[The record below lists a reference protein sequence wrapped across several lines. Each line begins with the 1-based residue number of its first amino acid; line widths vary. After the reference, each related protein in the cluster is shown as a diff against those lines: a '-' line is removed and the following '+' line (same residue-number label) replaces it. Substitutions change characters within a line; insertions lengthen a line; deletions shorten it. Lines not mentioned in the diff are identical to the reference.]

1 MNPAKTHMVYLGLGT
16 NLGDKQK
23 NLNDAIRMLG
33 NQVGEVEKVSSVIE
47 TEPEGFKSDNM
58 FLNAVVKVRTTLSP
72 FEILDIT
79 QDVEKSLGRKEK
91 SSNGIYHD
99 RVIDIDILLYD
110 DINISTPRLVI
121 PHPRMAQREFVM
133 TPLAEIL

>member
-1 MNPAKTHMVYLGLGT
+1 MNPANTHMVYLGLGT

-23 NLNDAIRMLG
+23 NLNDAIRMLE

-47 TEPEGFKSDNM
+47 TEPEGFRSDNM
-58 FLNAVVKVRTTLSP
+58 FLNAVVKVRTALSP
-72 FEILDIT
+72 FELLDIT

-121 PHPRMAQREFVM
+121 PHPRMTQREFVM
-133 TPLAEIL
+133 TPLTEIL

>member
-72 FEILDIT
+72 FELLDIT

>member
-16 NLGDKQK
+16 NLGDKRK

-58 FLNAVVKVRTTLSP
+58 FLNAVVKVRTALSP

-133 TPLAEIL
+133 TPLTEIL

>member
-1 MNPAKTHMVYLGLGT
+1 MNPANTHMVYLGLGT

-23 NLNDAIRMLG
+23 NLNDAIRMLE

-58 FLNAVVKVRTTLSP
+58 FLNAVVKVRTALSP
-72 FEILDIT
+72 FELLDIT

-121 PHPRMAQREFVM
+121 PHPRMTQREFVM

>member
-1 MNPAKTHMVYLGLGT
+1 MNPANTHMVYLGLGT
-16 NLGDKQK
+16 NLGDKRK
-23 NLNDAIRMLG
+23 NLNDAIRMLK
-33 NQVGEVEKVSSVIE
+33 NLVGEVEKVSSVIE

-58 FLNAVVKVRTTLSP
+58 FLNTVVKVRTALSP
-72 FEILDIT
+72 FELLDIT

-121 PHPRMAQREFVM
+121 PHPRMTQREFVM

>member
-1 MNPAKTHMVYLGLGT
+1 MNPANTHMVYLGLGT

-133 TPLAEIL
+133 TPLTEIL

>member
-1 MNPAKTHMVYLGLGT
+1 MNPANTHMVYLGLGT

-47 TEPEGFKSDNM
+47 TEPEGFKSDNL
-58 FLNAVVKVRTTLSP
+58 FLNAVVKVRTALSP
-72 FEILDIT
+72 FELLDIT

-121 PHPRMAQREFVM
+121 PHPRMTQREFVM

>member
-1 MNPAKTHMVYLGLGT
+1 MNPANTHMVYLGLGT
-16 NLGDKQK
+16 NLGDKRK
-23 NLNDAIRMLG
+23 NLNDAIRMLE

-58 FLNAVVKVRTTLSP
+58 FLNAVVKVRTALSP

-133 TPLAEIL
+133 APLTEIL

>member
-1 MNPAKTHMVYLGLGT
+1 MNPANTHMVYLGLGT

-58 FLNAVVKVRTTLSP
+58 FLNAVVKVRTALSP
-72 FEILDIT
+72 FELLDIT

-121 PHPRMAQREFVM
+121 PHPRMTQREFVM
-133 TPLAEIL
+133 APLTEIL

>member
-1 MNPAKTHMVYLGLGT
+1 MNPANTHMVYLGLGT

-58 FLNAVVKVRTTLSP
+58 FLNAVVKVRTSLSP

-121 PHPRMAQREFVM
+121 PHPRMTQREFVM

>member
-1 MNPAKTHMVYLGLGT
+1 MNPANTHMVYLGLGT

-58 FLNAVVKVRTTLSP
+58 FLNAVVKVRTALSP

-99 RVIDIDILLYD
+99 RVIDIDILMYD

-121 PHPRMAQREFVM
+121 PHPRMTQREFVM

>member
-1 MNPAKTHMVYLGLGT
+1 MVYLGLGT

-23 NLNDAIRMLG
+23 NLNDAIRMLE

-47 TEPEGFKSDNM
+47 TEPEGFRSDNM
-58 FLNAVVKVRTTLSP
+58 FLNAVVKVRTALSP

-121 PHPRMAQREFVM
+121 PHPRMTQREFVM
-133 TPLAEIL
+133 TPLTEIL

>member
-16 NLGDKQK
+16 NLGDKRK
-23 NLNDAIRMLG
+23 NLNDAIRMLE

-58 FLNAVVKVRTTLSP
+58 FLNAVVKVRTALSP
-72 FEILDIT
+72 FELLDIT

-121 PHPRMAQREFVM
+121 PHPRMTQREFVM

>member
-1 MNPAKTHMVYLGLGT
+1 MNPANTHMVYLGLGT

-23 NLNDAIRMLG
+23 NLNDAIRMLE

-47 TEPEGFKSDNM
+47 TEPEGFRSDNM
-58 FLNAVVKVRTTLSP
+58 FLNAVVKVRTALSP

-121 PHPRMAQREFVM
+121 PHPRMTQRDFVM

>member
-33 NQVGEVEKVSSVIE
+33 NQVGEVDKVSSVIE

-58 FLNAVVKVRTTLSP
+58 FLNAVVKVRTALSP
-72 FEILDIT
+72 FELLDIT

>member
-1 MNPAKTHMVYLGLGT
+1 MNPANTHMVYLGLGT

-58 FLNAVVKVRTTLSP
+58 FLNTVVKVRTALSP
-72 FEILDIT
+72 FELLDIT

-133 TPLAEIL
+133 TPLTEIL

>member
-1 MNPAKTHMVYLGLGT
+1 MNPANTHMVYLGLGT

-23 NLNDAIRMLG
+23 NLNDAIRMLE

-47 TEPEGFKSDNM
+47 TEPEGFRSDNM
-58 FLNAVVKVRTTLSP
+58 FLNAVVKVRTALSP

-110 DINISTPRLVI
+110 DINISTPQLVI

-133 TPLAEIL
+133 TPLTEIL

>member
-1 MNPAKTHMVYLGLGT
+1 MNPANTHMVYLGLGT

-23 NLNDAIRMLG
+23 NMNDAIRMLE
-33 NQVGEVEKVSSVIE
+33 NLVGEVEKVSSVIE

-58 FLNAVVKVRTTLSP
+58 FLNAVVKVRTALSP
-72 FEILDIT
+72 FELLDIT

-133 TPLAEIL
+133 TPLTEIL

>member
-1 MNPAKTHMVYLGLGT
+1 MNPANTHMVYLGLGT

-47 TEPEGFKSDNM
+47 TEPEGFKSDNL
-58 FLNAVVKVRTTLSP
+58 FLNAVVKVRTALSP

-121 PHPRMAQREFVM
+121 PHPRMTQREFVM

>member
-1 MNPAKTHMVYLGLGT
+1 MVYLGLGT

-23 NLNDAIRMLG
+23 NLNDAIRMLE

-47 TEPEGFKSDNM
+47 TEPEGFRSDNM
-58 FLNAVVKVRTTLSP
+58 FLNAVVKVRTALSP

>member
-1 MNPAKTHMVYLGLGT
+1 MNPANTHMVYLGLGT

-23 NLNDAIRMLG
+23 NLNDAIRMLE
-33 NQVGEVEKVSSVIE
+33 NLVGEVEKVSSVIE

-58 FLNAVVKVRTTLSP
+58 FLNAVVKVRTALSP
-72 FEILDIT
+72 FELLDIT
-79 QDVEKSLGRKEK
+79 QDMEKSLGRKEK

>member
-58 FLNAVVKVRTTLSP
+58 FLNAVVKVRTSLSP
-72 FEILDIT
+72 FELLDIT

-110 DINISTPRLVI
+110 DINISTPRRVI
-121 PHPRMAQREFVM
+121 PHPRMTQREFVM

>member
-47 TEPEGFKSDNM
+47 TEPEGFRSDNM
-58 FLNAVVKVRTTLSP
+58 FLNAVVKVRTALSP

-121 PHPRMAQREFVM
+121 PHPRMTQREFVM

>member
-1 MNPAKTHMVYLGLGT
+1 MVYLGLGT

-72 FEILDIT
+72 FELLDIT

-121 PHPRMAQREFVM
+121 PHPRMTQREFVM

>member
-1 MNPAKTHMVYLGLGT
+1 MNPANTHMVYLGLGT
-16 NLGDKQK
+16 NLGDKRK
-23 NLNDAIRMLG
+23 NLNDAIRMLK
-33 NQVGEVEKVSSVIE
+33 NLVGEVEKVSSVIE

-58 FLNAVVKVRTTLSP
+58 FLNAVVKVRTALSP

>member
-23 NLNDAIRMLG
+23 NLNDAIRMLE

-58 FLNAVVKVRTTLSP
+58 FLNAVVKVRTALSP
-72 FEILDIT
+72 FELLDIT

>member
-1 MNPAKTHMVYLGLGT
+1 MNPANTHMVYLGLGT

-23 NLNDAIRMLG
+23 NLNDAIRMLK
-33 NQVGEVEKVSSVIE
+33 NLVGEVEKVSSVIE

-58 FLNAVVKVRTTLSP
+58 FLNAVVKVRTALSP
-72 FEILDIT
+72 FELLDIT

>member
-16 NLGDKQK
+16 NLGDKRK
-23 NLNDAIRMLG
+23 NLNDAIRMLE
-33 NQVGEVEKVSSVIE
+33 NLVGEVEKVSSVIE

-72 FEILDIT
+72 FELLDIT

>member
-1 MNPAKTHMVYLGLGT
+1 MNPPNTHMVYLGLGT

-23 NLNDAIRMLG
+23 NLNDAIRMLE

-47 TEPEGFKSDNM
+47 TEPEGFKSDNL
-58 FLNAVVKVRTTLSP
+58 FLNAVVKVRTALSP
-72 FEILDIT
+72 FELLDIT

-121 PHPRMAQREFVM
+121 PHPRMTQREFVM

>member
-16 NLGDKQK
+16 NLGDKRK
-23 NLNDAIRMLG
+23 NLNDAIRMLE

-58 FLNAVVKVRTTLSP
+58 FLNAVVKVRTALSP

-121 PHPRMAQREFVM
+121 PHPRMTQREFVM
-133 TPLAEIL
+133 TPLTEIL

>member
-1 MNPAKTHMVYLGLGT
+1 MNPANTHMVYLGLGT

-23 NLNDAIRMLG
+23 NMNDTIRMLE
-33 NQVGEVEKVSSVIE
+33 NLVGEVEKVSSVIE
-47 TEPEGFKSDNM
+47 TEPEGFRSDNM
-58 FLNAVVKVRTTLSP
+58 FLNAVVKVRTALSP

-121 PHPRMAQREFVM
+121 PHPRMTQREFVM

>member
-1 MNPAKTHMVYLGLGT
+1 MVYLGLGT

-58 FLNAVVKVRTTLSP
+58 FLNAVVKVRTALSP

-121 PHPRMAQREFVM
+121 PHPRMTQREFVM

>member
-1 MNPAKTHMVYLGLGT
+1 MNPANTHMVYLGLGT

-58 FLNAVVKVRTTLSP
+58 FLNAVVKVRTALSP

-110 DINISTPRLVI
+110 DISISTPRLVI

-133 TPLAEIL
+133 TPLTEIL

>member
-72 FEILDIT
+72 FELLDIT

-121 PHPRMAQREFVM
+121 PHPRMTQREFVM
-133 TPLAEIL
+133 APLTEIL

>member
-1 MNPAKTHMVYLGLGT
+1 MNPANTHMVYLGLGT

-47 TEPEGFKSDNM
+47 TEPEGFNSDNM
-58 FLNAVVKVRTTLSP
+58 FLNAVVKVRTALSP

-133 TPLAEIL
+133 TPLTEIL

>member
-72 FEILDIT
+72 FELLDIT

-110 DINISTPRLVI
+110 DINISTPQLVI

-133 TPLAEIL
+133 TPLTEIL

>member
-1 MNPAKTHMVYLGLGT
+1 MNPANTHMVYLGLGT

-23 NLNDAIRMLG
+23 NLNDAIRMLE

-47 TEPEGFKSDNM
+47 TEPEGFRSDNM
-58 FLNAVVKVRTTLSP
+58 FLNAVVKVRTALSP

-121 PHPRMAQREFVM
+121 PHPRMTQREFVM
-133 TPLAEIL
+133 TPLTEIL

>member
-58 FLNAVVKVRTTLSP
+58 FLNAVVKVRTALSP

-121 PHPRMAQREFVM
+121 PHPRMTQREFVM
-133 TPLAEIL
+133 TPLTEIL

>member
-1 MNPAKTHMVYLGLGT
+1 MNPANTHMVYLGLGT

-23 NLNDAIRMLG
+23 NLNDAIRMLE

-72 FEILDIT
+72 FELLDIT

-133 TPLAEIL
+133 TPLTEIL